1 VSNYHYQKIILVCM
15 SHGRE
20 QFVRVIDKVELS
32 ALENEKIYKITKFFF
47 FLRNDIKSSLSMVVR
62 LRHMHIS

>member
-1 VSNYHYQKIILVCM
+1 M

-32 ALENEKIYKITKFFF
+32 ALENDKIYKITIF

>member
-1 VSNYHYQKIILVCM
+1 MLNYHYQKIILVRM

-32 ALENEKIYKITKFFF
+32 ALENDKIYKITIF